1 MSRPDGESA
10 KDGAVATPA
19 HSDKTTRI
27 DPRNFT
33 EQRYPT
39 QRESGNRYSTP
50 ENCHKRQLNNDT
62 AAIQ

>member
-19 HSDKTTRI
+19 HSVKATKI

-33 EQRYPT
+33 EQHYPT
-39 QRESGNRYSTP
+39 ERESGNRYSTP
-50 ENCHKRQLNNDT
+50 ENGHKRQLTNDT
-62 AAIQ
+62 ATIQ